1 VPGILHT
8 RLPGDDD
15 DDLTDLDD
23 IAMWI
28 RLYGAL
34 AHDAEEMS
42 DQPYLRRL
50 AQYWRRRRD
59 FWIRRQFQIAPK
71 QDSRWSDCES

>member
-1 VPGILHT
+1 MPGILHS

-15 DDLTDLDD
+15 DDLTELED

-28 RLYGAL
+28 RTYDAL
-34 AHDAEEMS
+34 ARDAEEMS

-50 AQYWRRRRD
+50 AQYWRWRRD
-59 FWIRRQFQIAPK
+59 FWIRRQFQVARDRRSRKPGD
-71 QDSRWSDCES
+71 DS